1 MTETLRARAA
11 ALARYVEFLVFPS
24 DCRLCARPLGRP
36 GESAVCRECLAR
48 LEPRRGPACLR
59 CGRFFE
65 GAGGDHLC
73 GRCLDR
79 LPPFTLHRSCGRY
92 DGVLKEL
99 ILLFKYEK
107 LAVLA
112 RPLARFAAEAL
123 AGEEGLWQ
131 GADVLIPVPLHRKRK
146 RERGFNQSQR
156 LARELA
162 RTRELPV
169 LERCLVKVKSIP
181 PQTSL
186 EGAGREANVRGA
198 YKVRQP
204 ERVRGRTV
212 ILVDDVFTTGSTLRE
227 CGLALKRA
235 GAWEIRGLTLA
246 QA

>member
-1 MTETLRARAA
+1 M
-11 ALARYVEFLVFPS
+11 VFTS

-48 LEPRRGPACLR
+48 LEPRHGPACRR

-99 ILLFKYEK
+99 ILCFKYEK

-123 AGEEGLWQ
+123 AGE
-131 GADVLIPVPLHRKRK
+131 
-146 RERGFNQSQR
+146 
-156 LARELA
+156 
-162 RTRELPV
+162 
-169 LERCLVKVKSIP
+169 
-181 PQTSL
+181 
-186 EGAGREANVRGA
+186 
-198 YKVRQP
+198 
-204 ERVRGRTV
+204 
-212 ILVDDVFTTGSTLRE
+212 
-227 CGLALKRA
+227 
-235 GAWEIRGLTLA
+235 
-246 QA
+246 